1 VTQRVLAI
9 IAILFG
15 IATLFAGG
23 RVLLGSNPG
32 YAVYLPLLAYNTA
45 MGAAYVA
52 AGTLAWFNAR
62 RGKYAAAAI
71 LILNALVLA
80 AVAYLYTRQAG
91 VAIQSVGAMTLRTVV
106 WLVLFLGL
114 LRLGRQKRGDEPRT
128 GR

>member
-15 IATLFAGG
+15 IATLVAGG

-32 YAVYLPLLAYNTA
+32 YVVYLPLLAYNAA
-45 MGAAYVA
+45 MGAAYVG
-52 AGTLAWFNAR
+52 AGILAWFDAR
-62 RGKYAAAAI
+62 RGKHAAAAI

-80 AVAYLYTRQAG
+80 GVAYLYTHQGG
-91 VAIQSVGAMTLRTVV
+91 VAIESVGAMTLRTVV

-114 LRLGRQKRGDEPRT
+114 LWLGRQQRGDEARA